1 MLTTQKRKFAL
12 ALMSGKNR
20 TASAIEAGYSEK
32 SARCKGSQLAK
43 DPEVLAFMTRKQC
56 ETVEVDEVPVYRQK
70 KTQTEDNHRGS
81 RAAEKKTR
89 ASPAKDDDKPLP
101 PLPDAIPGVDY
112 MEDGLPDPVKAMGR
126 ILVENLS
133 VDPKLALDAAWRLAQ
148 FTHHKKGDA
157 GKKSAKGD
165 AAKKAANRFATP
177 APPPRLVV
185 NNNREENE

>member
-56 ETVEVDEVPVYRQK
+56 ETVEVDEVPVYRKK
-70 KTQTEDNHRGS
+70 KTEQENKPR
-81 RAAEKKTR
+81 RCEAA
-89 ASPAKDDDKPLP
+89 
-101 PLPDAIPGVDY
+101 AIPQPDETNPEMSPPVVMSPGIEY

-133 VDPKLALDAAWRLAQ
+133 IDPKLALDAAWRLAQ

-165 AAKKAANRFATP
+165 AAKKAANRFAVP
-177 APPPRLVV
+177 PPPRLVV
-185 NNNREENE
+185 NNQNEDSG